1 MWVLLFRRSQFTRL
15 LIKRYHI
22 SGVLLKPSAMAG
34 SPINLMFGH
43 LESSYMKCS
52 LMVES
57 HIQVCAPLMYLLVHL
72 ELSKV

>member
-1 MWVLLFRRSQFTRL
+1 MWLILFHRSQFTRL

-22 SGVLLKPSAMAG
+22 SGVLLKPSAMEG

-43 LESSYMKCS
+43 LESCYMKYS

-57 HIQVCAPLMYLLVHL
+57 HIQVCTPLMYLLVHVD
-72 ELSKV
+72 LSKV